1 MFAMIQVNESMEY
14 EAPSMEMVCVHPE
27 FGVENTYG
35 DYGEAGGDIGSND
48 NGEF

>member
-1 MFAMIQVNESMEY
+1 MFANSQNNETMEY
-14 EAPSMEMVCVHPE
+14 EAPIMQLLCVRVE